1 MELFSASNRTLL
13 GVQWDF
19 VPDPAVWRPWLAAP
33 QSWCRRAKRCL
44 LLPKCKE
51 AMTVGTECLQS
62 VSLCTSVAGLRA
74 AAAFILLAWPTA
86 GCSRELPG
94 AATRQACLAFV
105 AVGGS
110 QCKEKGMCGCLGV
123 NLKLCWTDYFFIP
136 SIRKYPVFLH
146 SSKIFL

>member
-1 MELFSASNRTLL
+1 MELFPACNRTFL
-13 GVQWDF
+13 GEPCDF
-19 VPDPAVWRPWLAAP
+19 VPDAASSRPWLAAP
-33 QSWCRRAKRCL
+33 QSRWRRAKWRL
-44 LLPKCKE
+44 SPPKCKE
-51 AMTVGTECLQS
+51 VMTVVAECLQS

-123 NLKLCWTDYFFIP
+123 NLKLCRTDYFFIP